1 MSLQSSHPT
10 ASPEATGDTA
20 ARWGDLPASKPRQN
34 PRSWWNAPM
43 SERAVLQRW
52 GPQRA
57 TTDSAP
63 SEEIAP
69 ASHPE

>member
-1 MSLQSSHPT
+1 MSSQSSRPT

-20 ARWGDLPASKPRQN
+20 ARWGDLPASKPREN

-52 GPQRA
+52 GPQR
-57 TTDSAP
+57 P
-63 SEEIAP
+63 SEEITP
-69 ASHPE
+69 ASPPE

>member
-1 MSLQSSHPT
+1 MSPQSSKRT
-10 ASPEATGDTA
+10 APPEVTGDTA
-20 ARWGDLPASKPRQN
+20 ARWGELPASKPREN

-57 TTDSAP
+57 TSDLAP
-63 SEEIAP
+63 SDEITP
-69 ASHPE
+69 ATHPE